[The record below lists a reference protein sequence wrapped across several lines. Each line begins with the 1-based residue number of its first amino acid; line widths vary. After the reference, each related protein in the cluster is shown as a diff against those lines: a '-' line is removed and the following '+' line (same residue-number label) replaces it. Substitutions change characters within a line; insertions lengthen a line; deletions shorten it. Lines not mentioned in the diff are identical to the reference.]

1 MAEVEAASATPALA
15 RRGMPG
21 GRALVW
27 AGRVLAVL
35 AALLLA
41 AVAFLHTPPGRQFL
55 LNQIAAYAPASGLSV
70 EAGGISG
77 SVLWSAS
84 FTDVKF
90 RDADGV
96 LFLEVPEVDLNWR
109 PWKWFFTGLDI
120 RHLILIDGQLNA
132 VPHLLPGD
140 PDAPILPDFDIRV
153 DRLVVEDLRVAEAV
167 LGQERMV
174 QFRARADVRRG
185 RVFVDAGGELGG
197 GDVLRLLAHA
207 EPDGDIFDLELD
219 WAAPQGGFLAT
230 MAGANE
236 ALDVRLR
243 GEGRWTRWNGTLQ
256 AQLGGEDLIDLSLFN
271 EAGQYR
277 VVGRAMPGDLV
288 EGFTA
293 RALGPEVAFTA
304 AGTLEASVAE
314 GSFALRGA
322 ALDVDGSGAVD
333 LADNRFRG
341 LEVDARLLDPTLFGE
356 AVALEGAVL
365 NARLDGPFATAA
377 ADHRL
382 TVRRIVAGEI
392 VVSDVVQQG
401 RLSRNGDAWLVPL
414 DATIGRVVSGAELFD
429 PRLVNGRMRG
439 ALVLDGNRLV
449 GERLDVA
456 FPGLT
461 GQLAL
466 AADLASG
473 AVRVTGP
480 VRATRLAFSDI
491 GTVDSNARIDFAIG
505 GGRPWSLAAQLD
517 GRVAEATN
525 ATLETLAGQDIRFAG
540 GLTLGEGQP
549 LSFATMRITAT
560 KLEAVLDGRVE
571 EGGTRLVGSGR
582 HVDYGPFTV
591 EATLADDGPRAEL
604 VLADPLPAAG
614 LRDVRV
620 SLEPQGD
627 GFAILTR
634 GESLLGLFDGDLF
647 LLAAEAQ
654 PVRITVNRLDVAETR
669 LRGQLQLA
677 EGGVD
682 GGLLLSGGGVEG
694 RIGLAARP
702 EGQGFVIDATAR
714 NARFGGEAALQ
725 IAEGDIALRGFVPAA
740 GGSEGV
746 TIEGD
751 LAAVGV
757 SYGQL
762 FVGRLAGNAALRN
775 GVGAFD
781 AAIAGQRGSRF
792 EMQLNG
798 TATGDEISLAL
809 RGSHAGRSIAMPRR
823 AVISRTGDGGWE
835 LQQAQIS
842 YGRGFVIANGRFG
855 GEEPVQGRLALARMP
870 LAVADVVLG
879 DLGLGGSVSGV
890 VNLAADASGVPVG
903 DARLLVRNLSRSGL
917 LLTSRP
923 LDLALVADLSPSL
936 FQARAVIRDG
946 DSASGRLDARIADLP
961 LAGAGGDRGLA
972 ARLYAGDLLAQLR
985 YQGPAEALWR
995 LAAIEV
1001 LDVAG
1006 RVNVA
1011 AEVRGTLGTPRV
1023 RGSVSGNGLQVQGAA
1038 TGTDI
1043 SNVAVQG
1050 RFDGSRLRLTRFSGT
1065 SPGGGSVVGSGFVD
1079 FSNMTRDRGPQLD
1092 VRLAARN
1099 ARLLQL
1105 PGMRATVTGP
1115 MRFVSDGVNGT
1126 IAGRLEVR
1134 EAFWRLG
1141 AAAETVE
1148 LPDIAITEI
1157 NLPPDIAPARRA
1169 ARPWRYLVDAR
1180 AVRGLEVDGMGLDSE
1195 WGGEIRLRGTTA
1207 DPRIGGEVRIVPRQG
1222 YYTFAGVRFEITR
1235 GRIDFDESEPPN
1247 PRLDI
1252 LAESEVDGISVDVTV
1267 RGNASRPE
1275 IAFSSVPSLPEEE
1288 LMARL
1293 LFGGSITN
1301 LSATDALQLGAAL
1314 AALRGGEGLDPINR
1328 LRTAIGLDRLRIVS
1342 ADAAQNRGTAVA
1354 LGKNIT
1360 RRLYVEL
1367 ITDGQ
1372 GYNATE
1378 LEYRIT
1384 RWISLLA
1391 AINTLGR
1398 GSVAAEYS
1406 RDY

>member
-1 MAEVEAASATPALA
+1 MAEEQALSTEQPAALRKLLATRVLIWA
-15 RRGMPG
+15 
-21 GRALVW
+21 GRAL
-27 AGRVLAVL
+27 AAV

-41 AVAFLHTPPGRQFL
+41 AVVFLHTPPGRQFL
-55 LNQIAAYAPASGLSV
+55 LNQIAAYAPASGLSI
-70 EAGGISG
+70 EAGGIRG

-90 RDADGV
+90 RDADDV
-96 LFLEVPEVDLNWR
+96 LFLEVPEIDLNWR

-132 VPHLLPGD
+132 VPNLLPGD

-167 LGQERMV
+167 LGQERVV
-174 QFRARADVRRG
+174 QLRARADVRRG
-185 RVFVDAGGELGG
+185 RVFVDAGGQLGG

-207 EPDGDIFDLELD
+207 EPDGDVFDLELD
-219 WAAPQGGFLAT
+219 WTAPEGGFLAT
-230 MAGANE
+230 MAGAQQS
-236 ALDVRLR
+236 LDVQLR
-243 GEGRWTRWNGTLQ
+243 GEGSWTRWDGTMQ
-256 AQLGGEDLIDLSLFN
+256 ARLGGEELLDLSLFN

-277 VVGRAMPGDLV
+277 VVGRAMPGELV
-288 EGFTA
+288 EGLAA

-314 GSFALRGA
+314 GSFAMRGA
-322 ALDVDGSGAVD
+322 ALDVDGSGAID
-333 LADNRFRG
+333 LGDNRFRA
-341 LEVDARLLDPTLFGE
+341 LDVVARLLDPTLFGE
-356 AVALEGAVL
+356 AVALEGAAL
-365 NARLDGPFATAA
+365 SARLDGPFAAAA

-401 RLSRNGDAWLVPL
+401 RLSRNGTQWLIPL
-414 DATIGRVVSGAELFD
+414 DASIGRVVSGAELFD
-429 PRLVNGRMRG
+429 PRLVNGRVRG
-439 ALVLDGNRLV
+439 ALVLDGTLLA
-449 GERLDVA
+449 GESLDVA

-461 GQLAL
+461 GQLVL
-466 AADLASG
+466 AANLQSG

-480 VRATRLAFSDI
+480 VRATRLAFADI

-505 GGRPWSLAAQLD
+505 GGRPWTLAAQLD

-549 LSFATMRITAT
+549 LAFADMRIGAS

-571 EGGTRLVGSGR
+571 GETTLLAGSGR

-591 EATLADDGPRAEL
+591 EASLAEDGPRAEL
-604 VLADPLPAAG
+604 VLADPLPSAG

-620 SLEPQGD
+620 ALAPDGD
-627 GFAILTR
+627 GFTILTR
-634 GESLLGLFDGDLF
+634 GQSLLGPFDGDLF
-647 LLAAEAQ
+647 LLAPPEQA
-654 PVRITVNRLDVAETR
+654 VRITVNRLDVAETR
-669 LRGQLQLA
+669 LSGQLQLA

-682 GGLLLSGGGVEG
+682 GGLAMSGGGVEG

-702 EGQGFVIDATAR
+702 EGQGFRIDARAQ
-714 NARFGGEAALQ
+714 NARFGGDQPLQ
-725 IAEGDIALRGFVPAA
+725 IGEGDIALRGFVPAE
-740 GGSEGV
+740 GGGEGV
-746 TIEGD
+746 TIEGEI
-751 LAAVGV
+751 AAVGV

-762 FVGRLAGNAALRN
+762 FLGRMAANAELRN
-775 GVGAFD
+775 GRGAFD

-792 EMQLNG
+792 ELQLNG
-798 TATGDEISLAL
+798 TATAEEITLAL
-809 RGSHAGRSIAMPRR
+809 RGSHAGRAIAMPRR
-823 AVISRTGDGGWE
+823 AVVARTDDGGWE
-835 LQQAQIS
+835 LERAQIA

-855 GEEPVQGRLALARMP
+855 GDEPVQGRLALARMP
-870 LAVADVVLG
+870 LAVADIATG

-890 VNLAADASGVPVG
+890 VNLAADENGMPVG
-903 DARLLVRNLSRSGL
+903 DARLMVNNLSRSGL

-923 LDLALVADLSPSL
+923 LDLALVADLSPRL
-936 FQARAVIRDG
+936 LQARAVIRDG
-946 DSASGRLDARIADLP
+946 DNASGRLDARIADLP
-961 LAGAGGDRGLA
+961 DAGANGDRGLS

-995 LAAIEV
+995 LAAIDV

-1011 AEVRGTLGTPRV
+1011 AEVRGTLGSPQV
-1023 RGSVSGNGLQVQGAA
+1023 RGSLSGDGLQVQGAA

-1043 SNVAVQG
+1043 SDVAVRG
-1050 RFDGSRLRLTRFSGT
+1050 RFNGSRLRLTQFSGV
-1065 SPGGGSVVGSGFVD
+1065 SPGGGSVLGSGFVD

-1105 PGMRATVTGP
+1105 PAMRATVTGP
-1115 MRFVSDGVNGT
+1115 LRFVSDGVNGT

-1141 AAAETVE
+1141 AAAEAVE

-1157 NLPPDIAPARRA
+1157 NLPPDIAPVRRA

-1235 GRIDFDESEPPN
+1235 GRIDFDEREPPN

-1252 LAESEVDGISVDVTV
+1252 LAESDVDGISVDVTV

-1328 LRTAIGLDRLRIVS
+1328 LRTAIGLDRLRIVP
-1342 ADAAQNRGTAVA
+1342 ADPALDRGTSVA
-1354 LGKNIT
+1354 LGKNLT